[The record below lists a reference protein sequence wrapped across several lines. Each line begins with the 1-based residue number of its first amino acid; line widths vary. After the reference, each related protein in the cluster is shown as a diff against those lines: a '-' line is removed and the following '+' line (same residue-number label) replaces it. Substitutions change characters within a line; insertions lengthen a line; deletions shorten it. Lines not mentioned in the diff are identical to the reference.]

1 MLRVYAMEMLPLLQ
15 KSWNVSS
22 DDLTLIL
29 MDATNTFLYKK
40 MDHTKWDRKGR
51 DPQVDQAKEIVKNP
65 K

>member
-1 MLRVYAMEMLPLLQ
+1 
-15 KSWNVSS
+15 
-22 DDLTLIL
+22 